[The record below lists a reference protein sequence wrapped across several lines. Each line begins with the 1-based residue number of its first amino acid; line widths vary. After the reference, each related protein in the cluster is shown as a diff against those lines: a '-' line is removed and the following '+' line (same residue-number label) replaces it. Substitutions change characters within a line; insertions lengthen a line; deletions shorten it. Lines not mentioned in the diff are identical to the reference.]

1 MPMPFSAMEEETAR
15 MAREARRTLDDQ
27 VQRIEAAGGR
37 VAEAHLQAGGAPED
51 IVALA
56 EDLRAGLVV
65 MGRGQGR
72 DKKSL
77 DGKRFKFGGLLHL
90 LPRPHSAQRRH
101 DRLRGYRAREELVRR

>member
-1 MPMPFSAMEEETAR
+1 MEEETAR

-65 MGRGQGR
+65 IGSRGRGGI
-72 DKKSL
+72 
-77 DGKRFKFGGLLHL
+77 
-90 LPRPHSAQRRH
+90 RRA
-101 DRLRGYRAREELVRR
+101 LMGSVSNSVVRYPYCPVLIVRNEDTIA

>member
-1 MPMPFSAMEEETAR
+1 MPFSAMEEETAR

-65 MGRGQGR
+65 MGSRGR
-72 DKKSL
+72 
-77 DGKRFKFGGLLHL
+77 GGI
-90 LPRPHSAQRRH
+90 RRALMGSVSNSVVCH
-101 DRLRGYRAREELVRR
+101 TYCPVLIVRNEDTIA